1 MRTKERQFFICGMSP
16 VKNTT
21 RGGFPC
27 TIAQQQSPMKGV
39 FILLLLFFAHGVFA
53 QQRIDAIVTDS
64 LSHIPLAGATVS
76 IAETGKVLVTDDNG
90 RFSTELP
97 KSGTLNVVVRYVG
110 YAEKQVSLS
119 YRTDVIDIPLR
130 ATAML
135 TETIIVNATRANE
148 SMPMTWSTL
157 GKTAIRQINFGQDMP
172 FLLNFTPS
180 VVSTS
185 DAGTGIGYT
194 GIRIRGS
201 DATRI
206 NVTIN
211 GIPYNDSES
220 QGVFWVNI
228 PDIATSAQNIQIQRG
243 VGTSGNGAGA
253 FGATINLQTNTLRD
267 HAYEEV
273 IQSGGS
279 FGSLRTT
286 VGAGT
291 GKLKNNL
298 AFDLRMSRI
307 SSDGFIDRAFARL
320 RSYYG
325 SAGYYGKNTIVR
337 AILFGGRERT
347 YQSWYGVPQSRLQ
360 NDVAG
365 MNETAITEGWSQQQL
380 DHLLNSGSRTFNFYT
395 YKNQVDDYGQDH
407 AQLHLSTRITGNLTG
422 NLSLHYT
429 RGAGYYEEERK
440 GDDAQLYGLSPAAA
454 EPGTAIDLV
463 RRRWLDNDFYGFT
476 WSLQYEQNR
485 FSSILGGGWNSYD
498 GDHFGRVVKSDFALN
513 QFPKNYYFNN
523 GVKRDFSVYWKNGY
537 DLSTAIH
544 LFTDLQVRGIGYD
557 ASGKENKQD
566 AFELAVQYRFF
577 NPKAGITWKLQPG
590 LQWYGSVSVANR
602 EPVREDLVNAIGGT
616 IPSPERLIDVETGL
630 RRRGERSGFQVN
642 VYHMYYRNQLVLTGA
657 LNDVGA
663 NIRTNVPVSWRTGVE
678 LEGDFRI
685 TNAIRWQGNLTLSR
699 NVIREFTEVLY
710 DYGDN
715 FDQYNEV
722 RNTVRNSDISF
733 SPDVVG
739 GSQLSFRLPLNLEL
753 TLLSK
758 YVGKQYLDNT
768 SNEQR
773 VIDPYFVQDA
783 RIAWTGQT
791 KKLAD
796 LSISLLAANLLDAR
810 YSSNGYTYGYLGGA
824 TTYRQNY
831 FYPQAGRNFMLMMSV
846 RF

>member
-1 MRTKERQFFICGMSP
+1 MRG
-16 VKNTT
+16 
-21 RGGFPC
+21 
-27 TIAQQQSPMKGV
+27 TIISM
-39 FILLLLFFAHGVFA
+39 LLLVAQGLFA
-53 QQRIDAIVTDS
+53 QQRINILVTDS
-64 LSHIPLAGATVS
+64 LTREPLAGATAS
-76 IAETGKVLVTDDNG
+76 ITETATILVTDDQG
-90 RFSTELP
+90 RFTANLP
-97 KSGTLNVVVRYVG
+97 NTGNLTILIRFLG
-110 YAEKQVSLS
+110 YAEK
-119 YRTDVIDIPLR
+119 TVILTGPSSELTISMRP
-130 ATAML
+130 TTVL
-135 TETIIVNATRANE
+135 TETLIVKATRADE
-148 SMPMTWSTL
+148 TMPMTWSTL

-253 FGATINLQTNTLRD
+253 FGATINLQTNTLRE
-267 HAYEEV
+267 HPYAEV

-279 FGSLRTT
+279 FGSFRTT

-307 SSDGFIDRAFARL
+307 NSDGFIDRAFAKL

-360 NDVAG
+360 HDVAA

-380 DHLLNSGSRTFNFYT
+380 DHLLNSGSRTYNFYT

-407 AQLHLSTRITGNLTG
+407 AQLHLSTRLSEHLTG
-422 NLSLHYT
+422 NASLHYT
-429 RGAGYYEEERK
+429 RGAGYYEEERNA
-440 GDDAQLYGLSPAAA
+440 DDPADYGLSPGAV
-454 EPGTAIDLV
+454 EPGSTISVV
-463 RRRWLDNDFYGFT
+463 RRRWLDNDFFGAT
-476 WSLQYEQNR
+476 WSLQYEKDR
-485 FSSILGGGWNSYD
+485 ITSIFGGGWNRYD
-498 GDHFGRVVKSDFALN
+498 GDHFGRIVRSDYNLN
-513 QFPKNYYFNN
+513 LFPRNYYLNN
-523 GVKRDFSVYWKNGY
+523 GDKRDFNVYWKSGY
-537 DLSTAIH
+537 DLTEDLH
-544 LFTDLQVRGIGYD
+544 LFADLQYRGIGYD
-557 ASGKENKQD
+557 ASGTENKQD
-566 AFELAVQYRFF
+566 AFSIEEQYRFF
-577 NPKAGITWKLQPG
+577 NPKAGVTWKLRPD
-590 LQWYGSVSVANR
+590 LQWYGSLSVANR
-602 EPVREDLVNAIGGT
+602 EPVREDLVNAIGGVK
-616 IPSPERLIDVETGL
+616 PSPERLYDLETGF
-630 RRRGERSGFQVN
+630 RKRGQRSALQINF
-642 VYHMYYRNQLVLTGA
+642 YYMYYRNQLVLTGA

-663 NIRTNVPVSWRTGVE
+663 NIRTNVPVSWRTGLE
-678 LEGDFRI
+678 LEGDFRLTDLI
-685 TNAIRWQGNLTLSR
+685 HWQGNLTLSK
-699 NVIREFTEVLY
+699 NLIREFTEVLY

-715 FDQYNEV
+715 FDQYLEV
-722 RNTVRNSDISF
+722 KNTYRNSDISF
-733 SPDVVG
+733 SPNLVG
-739 GSQLSFRLPLNLEL
+739 GSQLSFRLPLGMEL

-768 SNEQR
+768 GNEKR
-773 VIDPYFVQDA
+773 VIDPYFIQDA
-783 RIAWTGQT
+783 RITWSATT
-791 KKLAD
+791 RKLTEV
-796 LSISLLAANLLDAR
+796 SVSLLAANVLDAR

-824 TTYRQNY
+824 TTFRQNY
-831 FYPQAGRNFMLMMSV
+831 YYPQAGRNFMAMLSL